1 MKIGVELLNA
11 LSRIVFYPLWD
22 LWDKS
27 SKLRHMHAL
36 EKNQFD
42 SLDVIRARQWGS
54 LKKTLE
60 YAWQHSPYYR
70 RQFEAVGMTPAD
82 IKTYEDY
89 LRFPITTKQNIRDN
103 ADAFISDEYSRENL
117 VTAKTGGSTGVSL
130 HLFFDKECEEKR
142 NAAALMADQWSGW
155 KLGMKKAAIW
165 GNPPVAK
172 TLKQKIRATLLDRCI
187 FLDTMCLND
196 QSMTEFADHWRAEHP
211 QAIFGHSHS
220 IYILARFL
228 DEKGIT
234 DINPRS
240 IVSTSMMLLQHE
252 RELIEKVFQC
262 PVTNRY
268 GCEEV
273 GLIACECEVHNG
285 MHLNIEHLFVE
296 FLHEDGTPAAPGE
309 PGKIVLT
316 DFNNRGMPL
325 LRYRVE
331 DVGTPTDRMCS
342 CGRGLPLMERVEGRV
357 ADFLLAPNGSRV
369 AGVSLVERTLTKIA
383 GIEQMQLVQEERNV
397 LIVNRV
403 KGSDFTPHTDQA
415 LLEEFAIVFGPE
427 MRIDIRDVEKIPQE
441 TSGKYR
447 FSICRIS

>member
-1 MKIGVELLNA
+1 MKIGVEILNA
-11 LSRIVFYPLWD
+11 LSRMVFYPLWD
-22 LWDKS
+22 VWDKS
-27 SKLRHMHAL
+27 LKLRHMHEL
-36 EKNQFD
+36 EARQYD
-42 SLDVIRARQWGS
+42 SLDTIKLRQWAA

-60 YAWQHSPYYR
+60 YAWAHSPYYR
-70 RQFEAVGMTPAD
+70 RQFDQAGMTPAD
-82 IKTYEDY
+82 IKTYDDY
-89 LRFPITTKQNIRDN
+89 LKFPITTKQNIRDN
-103 ADAFISDEYSRENL
+103 ADAFISDEFVREQL
-117 VTAKTGGSTGVSL
+117 STAKTGGSTGVSL

-165 GNPPVAK
+165 GNPPVAS
-172 TLKQKIRATLLDRCI
+172 TFKQKVRAAFLERCI

-196 QSMTEFADHWRAEHP
+196 QSMGEFVQKWHAEHP

-220 IYILARFL
+220 IYILARYL
-228 DEKGIT
+228 DEKGVS
-234 DINPRS
+234 DIRPTS

-252 RELIEKVFQC
+252 RDLIEKVFQC

-273 GLIACECEVHNG
+273 GLIACECEQHNG
-285 MHLNIEHLFVE
+285 MHLNAEHLFIE
-296 FLHEDGTPAAPGE
+296 FLREDGTPAAPGE
-309 PGKIVLT
+309 PGRIVLT
-316 DFNNRGMPL
+316 DFSNRGMPL

-331 DVGTPTDRMCS
+331 DVGVPSDRVCA

-357 ADFLLAPNGSRV
+357 ADFLIAPNGSRV

-383 GIEQMQLVQEERNV
+383 GIEQMQLVQEERNA

-403 KGSDFTPHTDQA
+403 KGSGFSPATDNA
-415 LLEEFAIVFGPE
+415 LREEFMVVFGAE
-427 MRIDIRDVEKIPQE
+427 MRVDIRDVEKVPQE
-441 TSGKYR
+441 ASGKYR

>member
-1 MKIGVELLNA
+1 MKIGVEILNA
-11 LSRIVFYPLWD
+11 LSRMVFYPLWD
-22 LWDKS
+22 VWDKS
-27 SKLRHMHAL
+27 LKLRHMHEL
-36 EKNQFD
+36 EARQYD
-42 SLDVIRARQWGS
+42 SLDTIKLRQWAA

-60 YAWQHSPYYR
+60 YAWAHSPYYR
-70 RQFEAVGMTPAD
+70 RQFDQAGMTPAD
-82 IKTYEDY
+82 IKTYDDY
-89 LRFPITTKQNIRDN
+89 LKFPITTKQNIRDN
-103 ADAFISDEYSRENL
+103 ADAFISDEFVREQL
-117 VTAKTGGSTGVSL
+117 STAKTGGSTGVSL

-165 GNPPVAK
+165 GNPPVAS
-172 TLKQKIRATLLDRCI
+172 TFKQKVRAAFLERCI

-196 QSMTEFADHWRAEHP
+196 QSMGEFVQKWHAEHP

-220 IYILARFL
+220 IYILARYL
-228 DEKGIT
+228 DEKGVS
-234 DINPRS
+234 DIRPTS

-252 RELIEKVFQC
+252 RDLIEKVFQC

-273 GLIACECEVHNG
+273 GLIACECEQHNG
-285 MHLNIEHLFVE
+285 MHLNAEHLFIE
-296 FLHEDGTPAAPGE
+296 FLREDGTPAAPGE
-309 PGKIVLT
+309 PGRIVLT
-316 DFNNRGMPL
+316 DFSNRGMPL

-331 DVGTPTDRMCS
+331 DVGVPSDRVCA

-357 ADFLLAPNGSRV
+357 ADFLIAPNGSRV

-383 GIEQMQLVQEERNV
+383 GIEQMQLVQEERNA

-403 KGSDFTPHTDQA
+403 KGSDFSPATDNA
-415 LLEEFAIVFGPE
+415 LREEFMVVFGAE
-427 MRIDIRDVEKIPQE
+427 MRVDIRDVEKVPQE
-441 TSGKYR
+441 ASGKYR